1 MDPTLPVNICT
12 IVHHDALTLI
22 PDFAVYILFM
32 RIEGILLYSIHVST
46 AASPRVQYDL
56 PRVGACTYEQS
67 ILQTVNI

>member
-1 MDPTLPVNICT
+1 MDPAFPVNIYT
-12 IVHHDALTLI
+12 IVLHNALTLI
-22 PDFAVYILFM
+22 PDFAVYILFI
-32 RIEGILLYSIHVST
+32 RIESILLYSRHVST